1 MSKLTLSRRGLLSAG
16 VVLSV
21 SPIVSDANAQEKKTG
36 LVPEKWDLTT
46 EVLVV
51 GSGGAGL
58 ASAVSAAEAGA
69 KVTVIEKL
77 AFVGGNTM
85 ISSGYFNAVD
95 PERQKKQG
103 IEDSIEKHIQQT
115 LAGGDGRA
123 DPELVRILCTNALGT
138 LHWLEGMGLKF
149 RPDVMQVYGAL
160 WPRSHLATEPKGTGF
175 IRVLSDKCK
184 ALGVDILTGTKL
196 EKIIRENFDEG
207 RALGVLAIR
216 NGKPFYIRATKGIV
230 LAAGGFAANPK
241 LRALHDPRMLTL
253 TTTNNSACSTGEVML
268 AANEAGAYLLGL
280 DYIQCNPGCPPGHTS
295 RQALHLDVARYIFVD
310 KRGKR
315 FVSEDARRDVL
326 RDAILNLPEK
336 FGYAIVDND
345 GFNSY
350 NQIVRDDAMKGLKT
364 GDAFTADTL
373 DELAKKKDVPADQ
386 LKKTVAEYNA
396 MVDKQKDPD
405 FGKAPRNLTHKI
417 EKAPYWAALSSMA
430 VHHTMG
436 GVRIDPET
444 RVLDRQGNVIPGLYA
459 AGEITGGIH
468 GTNRLGGNAIA
479 DIFTFGRIAGNF
491 AAKKK

>member
-1 MSKLTLSRRGLLSAG
+1 MNKFTVSRRGLLSA
-16 VVLSV
+16 SV
-21 SPIVSDANAQEKKTG
+21 AASAASLASSVFAQEKKTS
-36 LVPEKWDLTT
+36 LVPDKWDLTT

-58 ASAVSAAEAGA
+58 AAAVSAAQAGA

-77 AFVGGNTM
+77 AFIGGNTM

-103 IEDSIEKHIQQT
+103 IEDSIEKHIEQT

-123 DPELVRILCTNALGT
+123 DPELVRILCSNALGS
-138 LHWLEGMGLKF
+138 LHWLESMGLKF

-175 IRVLSDKCK
+175 IRVLSTK
-184 ALGVDILTGTKL
+184 AKELGVDILTNTKL
-196 EKIIRENFDEG
+196 VKIIREQFDEG
-207 RALGVLAIR
+207 RALGVLAEQK
-216 NGKPFYIRATKGIV
+216 GKPFYIRATKGIV
-230 LAAGGFAANPK
+230 LAAGGFAANPR
-241 LRALHDPRMLTL
+241 LRAIHDPRMLTL
-253 TTTNNSACSTGEVML
+253 TTTNNQACSTGEVML
-268 AANEAGAYLLGL
+268 AANEAGAYLMGL

-295 RQALHLDVARYIFVD
+295 RQALHLDVSRYVFVD

-315 FVSEDARRDVL
+315 FVAEDARRDVL

-350 NQIVRDDAMKGLKT
+350 NQVVRDDAMKGLKT
-364 GDAFTADTL
+364 GDAFKADTL
-373 DELAKKKDVPADQ
+373 EGLAKQMGVPADQ
-386 LKKTVAEYNA
+386 LKKTIADYNA
-396 MVDKQKDPD
+396 MVDQKKDPD
-405 FGKAPRNLTHKI
+405 FGKAERNLSHKI

-436 GVRIDPET
+436 GVRIDKET
-444 RVLDRQGNVIPGLYA
+444 RVLDRQGNVIKGLYA
-459 AGEITGGIH
+459 AGEVTGGIH

-479 DIFTFGRIAGNF
+479 DIFTFGRIAGNS
-491 AAKKK
+491 AANQK

>member
-21 SPIVSDANAQEKKTG
+21 SPIVSGANAQEKKTG

-175 IRVLSDKCK
+175 IRVLSDK
-184 ALGVDILTGTKL
+184 
-196 EKIIRENFDEG
+196 
-207 RALGVLAIR
+207 
-216 NGKPFYIRATKGIV
+216 
-230 LAAGGFAANPK
+230 
-241 LRALHDPRMLTL
+241 
-253 TTTNNSACSTGEVML
+253 
-268 AANEAGAYLLGL
+268 
-280 DYIQCNPGCPPGHTS
+280 
-295 RQALHLDVARYIFVD
+295 
-310 KRGKR
+310 
-315 FVSEDARRDVL
+315 
-326 RDAILNLPEK
+326 
-336 FGYAIVDND
+336 
-345 GFNSY
+345 
-350 NQIVRDDAMKGLKT
+350 
-364 GDAFTADTL
+364 
-373 DELAKKKDVPADQ
+373 
-386 LKKTVAEYNA
+386 
-396 MVDKQKDPD
+396 
-405 FGKAPRNLTHKI
+405 
-417 EKAPYWAALSSMA
+417 
-430 VHHTMG
+430 
-436 GVRIDPET
+436 
-444 RVLDRQGNVIPGLYA
+444 
-459 AGEITGGIH
+459 
-468 GTNRLGGNAIA
+468 
-479 DIFTFGRIAGNF
+479 
-491 AAKKK
+491 

>member
-1 MSKLTLSRRGLLSAG
+1 MGKLSISRRSLLSAG
-16 VVLSV
+16 LAISA
-21 SPIVSDANAQEKKTG
+21 STAFSSALAQEKRNG

-58 ASAVSAAEAGA
+58 AAAVSAAQAGA

-77 AFVGGNTM
+77 AFIGGNTM

-103 IEDSIEKHIQQT
+103 IQDSVEKHIEQT

-123 DPELVRILCTNALGT
+123 DPELVKILCTNALDT

-184 ALGVDILTGTKL
+184 ELGVQILTGTKL
-196 EKIIRENFDEG
+196 EKIIREGFDEG
-207 RALGVLAIR
+207 NALGVLAIR
-216 NGKPFYIRATKGIV
+216 NGKPYYIRATKGIV
-230 LAAGGFAANPK
+230 LAAGGFSANPK

-295 RQALHLDVARYIFVD
+295 RQALHLDVSRYIFVN

-315 FVSEDARRDVL
+315 FVAEDARRDVL

-336 FGYAIVDND
+336 FGYAIVDSD

-364 GDAFTADTL
+364 GDAFTANTL
-373 DELAKKKDVPADQ
+373 DDLAKQMGVPADQ
-386 LKKTVAEYNA
+386 LKKTVAEYNS
-396 MVDKQKDPD
+396 MVEKQKDPD
-405 FGKAPRNLTHKI
+405 FGKAPRNLAHKI

-436 GVRIDPET
+436 GVRIDPQT
-444 RVLDRQGNVIPGLYA
+444 RVLDRQGEVIPGLYA

-479 DIFTFGRIAGNF
+479 DIFTFGRIAGNS
-491 AAKKK
+491 AANQK